1 MYMISEDPYKETGK
15 KWCFHA
21 HLNSYGRKREKWN
34 TWDIYIYTMERWDD
48 ARTMVHLKKNKLP
61 TFFHSF

>member
-1 MYMISEDPYKETGK
+1 MYMLSEDPYKETGK

-34 TWDIYIYTMERWDD
+34 TWDIYIYTMERWG
-48 ARTMVHLKKNKLP
+48 
-61 TFFHSF
+61 